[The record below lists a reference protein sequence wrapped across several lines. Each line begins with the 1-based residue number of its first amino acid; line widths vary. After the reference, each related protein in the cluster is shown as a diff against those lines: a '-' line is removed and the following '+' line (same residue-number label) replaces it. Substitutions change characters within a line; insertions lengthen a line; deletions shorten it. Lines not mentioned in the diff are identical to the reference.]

1 VSITLD
7 ILEKEAFLIV
17 IVSIM
22 IAVNILKHN
31 NVLDPVYYFLQSHIR
46 NKKILLC
53 ILSTMYGILPI
64 PGRIMVAVSMLDTC
78 TDGSKDRSGL
88 GIVAYLSTHHY
99 YLWSPLEKSVLIVLA
114 STGMT
119 YIQFINSMSAY
130 ICITLILTYGYILF
144 AVKSIDNI
152 VVTFQKPEVGD
163 SRKAMI
169 SILLLGV
176 TILLCCIDKSAIL
189 YIFPIYTL
197 YLYIKYNPKNILQK
211 IDWLLVFWIGVIIAI
226 STILH
231 TYTDQIKIY
240 AENLATMYG
249 IHVALIVSFFAAVLL
264 GSSSRF
270 AAVTVIMTSIF
281 GLIYM
286 PLFYIVD
293 YCGYLLSPSHK
304 CVSIGNMYFKTKL
317 IIFYKTIGLLSLV
330 LMSTAI
336 VHYFIL

>member
-1 VSITLD
+1 
-7 ILEKEAFLIV
+7 
-17 IVSIM
+17 M
-22 IAVNILKHN
+22 
-31 NVLDPVYYFLQSHIR
+31 
-46 NKKILLC
+46 
-53 ILSTMYGILPI
+53 
-64 PGRIMVAVSMLDTC
+64 
-78 TDGSKDRSGL
+78 
-88 GIVAYLSTHHY
+88 
-99 YLWSPLEKSVLIVLA
+99 
-114 STGMT
+114 
-119 YIQFINSMSAY
+119 
-130 ICITLILTYGYILF
+130 
-144 AVKSIDNI
+144 
-152 VVTFQKPEVGD
+152 
-163 SRKAMI
+163 
-169 SILLLGV
+169 
-176 TILLCCIDKSAIL
+176 
-189 YIFPIYTL
+189 
-197 YLYIKYNPKNILQK
+197 QK